1 MIALSV
7 RQSSS
12 PSPPN
17 PVFQNSLHRQF
28 MLIKYVVTRWSSG
41 NRRRARVKE
50 RSSRLFLIWL
60 GGRITSPRVR
70 FGAGGQGVTLELAWG
85 PSYSS
90 LRNLHFSFAVFC
102 IFSFNIIIVFFLFTF
117 FFCGEIM
124 FFMFFLIRFWY
135 LSLAFFLFLLFYL
148 FFLLLSTPGKI
159 LAESHN
165 KAPITTF
172 STIFSH
178 REILSNRLPNGSKY
192 IRFRYGHRKRAPA
205 QPLED
210 ISSEW
215 NPQPPC

>member
-1 MIALSV
+1 
-7 RQSSS
+7 
-12 PSPPN
+12 
-17 PVFQNSLHRQF
+17 
-28 MLIKYVVTRWSSG
+28 
-41 NRRRARVKE
+41 
-50 RSSRLFLIWL
+50 
-60 GGRITSPRVR
+60 
-70 FGAGGQGVTLELAWG
+70 
-85 PSYSS
+85 
-90 LRNLHFSFAVFC
+90 
-102 IFSFNIIIVFFLFTF
+102 
-117 FFCGEIM
+117 M

-135 LSLAFFLFLLFYL
+135 LSLAFFPFLLFYL

-159 LAESHN
+159 LAESHH

-178 REILSNRLPNGSKY
+178 REILSNRLPNGSKH